1 MRYTMTI
8 KKASELEAEV
18 YAASPQHPT
27 GVLLVHTVVEVGEID
42 GGNHI
47 EVTTEDEIKHVLNAD
62 DEVLVLFQR

>member
-27 GVLLVHTVVEVGEID
+27 GVLLVHKIVEIEPIDDGKFIEIA
-42 GGNHI
+42 
-47 EVTTEDEIKHVLNAD
+47 TEDGRKHLVSPD
-62 DEVLVLFQR
+62 DRVLVVF